1 MSPLQIAPG
10 ASVSWNR
17 GLHPSSGPL
26 EAPSRAEVLA
36 LEQIKSWAQQ
46 LQLTRRASAGPGRGA
61 SRLEPGG
68 LPGLLTAAFDKAPLC
83 TGWGGPAGWS
93 QLTSGGQH
101 RPGAAGA
108 ADSGATPSH
117 TPGTG

>member
-1 MSPLQIAPG
+1 M
-10 ASVSWNR
+10 
-17 GLHPSSGPL
+17 
-26 EAPSRAEVLA
+26 
-36 LEQIKSWAQQ
+36 EQMKTWAQKPECGS
-46 LQLTRRASAGPGRGA
+46 LASAGPGLGA

-68 LPGLLTAAFDKAPLC
+68 LPGLFTAAFDKAPLC

-101 RPGAAGA
+101 KPGAAGA

-117 TPGTG
+117 TPGPG